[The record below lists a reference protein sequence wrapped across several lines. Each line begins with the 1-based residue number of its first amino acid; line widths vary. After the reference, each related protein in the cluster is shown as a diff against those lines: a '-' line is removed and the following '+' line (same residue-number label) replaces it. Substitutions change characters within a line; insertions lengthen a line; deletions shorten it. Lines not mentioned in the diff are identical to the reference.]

1 MRFKIFKANIDKK
14 NSLDPYND
22 LIKDSAKLT
31 PISSDLLT
39 RNKPLIGTSTTKCVT
54 NTQIDAHHIFP
65 MMLFPSKHTQTILLP
80 QPVHQDLHKL
90 LAQCKFWQYQK
101 VLYAENPNVPKKI
114 AKILYKRVEG
124 LT

>member
-39 RNKPLIGTSTTKCVT
+39 WNKPLIGVSTTKCAAS
-54 NTQIDAHHIFP
+54 TQIDAHHIFP
-65 MMLFPSKHTQTILLP
+65 MMLFPSEHTQTILLP

-101 VLYAENPNVPKKI
+101 VLCAENPNVPKKAALLVI
-114 AKILYKRVEG
+114 TGFRFI
-124 LT
+124 